1 MRGLGDIFE
10 VPELRKRVFFTLGAI
25 AVFRIGAS
33 IPIPGVNAEAI
44 RAIFTAQQSSLLG
57 FLNTFSG
64 GALGRFSIFSM
75 GVVPYIN
82 ASIIMSLLQGA
93 HVIPALDRL
102 AKDGELG
109 RRKLN
114 SYTRYLTLFLAVFQ
128 SFGLTIAITKM
139 EAPGGLATVTDP
151 TWMFYC
157 VTVLTMTAGTFF
169 VMWLGEQMT
178 EQGIGNGV
186 SLLIFT
192 GIVES
197 IPGAAYSLFELVRLE
212 EINLFAALAIVAALA
227 AVIVSVVWVETAQR
241 KIPVQYAK
249 RMVGRKMYG
258 GSQSYLP
265 LKVDQSGVI
274 AVIFAL
280 SLLSVPITIAT
291 FMPETERSGSFM
303 RFFQG
308 GNWWY
313 DAIYAGLIIFFCY
326 FYNSVSINPVDL
338 AENMKKSGQ
347 IDGVDAHRIVEVA
360 EENDEERV
368 AQLVNP
374 AAVVHEA
381 HDLLGRRAFRHELRE
396 GDGNGHE
403 RDREDDGDDARL
415 VDLQGQ
421 EARRAPHH
429 LAAHD
434 ALGVL
439 NRDSA
444 LGGFHPNDGKDDGG

>member
-10 VPELRKRVFFTLGAI
+10 VPELRRRVLFTLGAI
-25 AVFRIGAS
+25 AIFRVGAS
-33 IPIPGVNAEAI
+33 IPIPGVNSEAI
-44 RAIFTAQQSSLLG
+44 RAIFSAQAGSLLG

-64 GALGRFSIFSM
+64 GALARFSIFSM

-93 HVIPALDRL
+93 HVLPFLDRL

-139 EAPGGLATVTDP
+139 QAPGGMPTVIDP

-157 VTVLTMTAGTFF
+157 VTVLTMTAGTIF
-169 VMWLGEQMT
+169 VMWLGEQIT
-178 EQGIGNGV
+178 ESGIGNGV

-197 IPGAAYSLFELVRLE
+197 IPAASYSLFELVRLE
-212 EINLFAALAIVAALA
+212 ELNLFAALAIVAALA
-227 AVIVSVVWVETAQR
+227 AVVVIVVWVETAQR

-280 SLLSVPITIAT
+280 SLLSVPVTVAT
-291 FMPETERSGSFM
+291 FMPQDSSTGEGLM

-308 GNWWY
+308 GNYVY
-313 DAIYAGLIIFFCY
+313 DLVYAALIIFFCY

-338 AENMKKSGQ
+338 AENMKKSGGF
-347 IDGVDAHRIVEVA
+347 IPGIRPGEPTAKHIEWILERITLGGALFVAIIAVMPDVMKREFSVPFFFGGTSLLIAVGVALDTMG
-360 EENDEERV
+360 
-368 AQLVNP
+368 QL
-374 AAVVHEA
+374 EA
-381 HDLLGRRAFRHELRE
+381 HLIMRHYEGFLKKGRI
-396 GDGNGHE
+396 
-403 RDREDDGDDARL
+403 
-415 VDLQGQ
+415 QGRWFNVGSG
-421 EARRAPHH
+421 ASR
-429 LAAHD
+429 
-434 ALGVL
+434 
-439 NRDSA
+439 
-444 LGGFHPNDGKDDGG
+444 

>member
-1 MRGLGDIFE
+1 MRGLSDIFE
-10 VPELRKRVFFTLGAI
+10 VPELRKRVLFALGAI
-25 AVFRIGAS
+25 TFFRIGAA
-33 IPIPGVNAEAI
+33 IPIPGVNGDAI
-44 RAIFTAQQSSLLG
+44 RAIFNAQQGSLLG

-93 HVIPALDRL
+93 HVLPFLDRL

-114 SYTRYLTLFLAVFQ
+114 SYTRYLTLFLAIFQ

-139 EAPGGLATVTDP
+139 EAPGGLPTVIDP
-151 TWMFYC
+151 SVLFYC
-157 VTVLTMTAGTFF
+157 VTVLTMTAGTIF

-178 EQGIGNGV
+178 EQGVGNGV
-186 SLLIFT
+186 SLLIFA

-197 IPGAAYSLFELVRLE
+197 IPAAAMSLFSLVRLE
-212 EINLFAALAIVAALA
+212 EINLFAALAIVGAL
-227 AVIVSVVWVETAQR
+227 IVVCVVVVWVETAQR

-280 SLLSVPITIAT
+280 SLLSVPVTVVT
-291 FMPETERSGSFM
+291 FAPNQPWAQNVMQ
-303 RFFQG
+303 FFQG
-308 GNWWY
+308 GSWIY
-313 DAIYAGLIIFFCY
+313 DAVYAGLIIFFCY

-338 AENMKKSGQ
+338 AENMKKSGGFIPGIRPGEPTAKHIEWILERITLGGALFVAVIAILPDVLKRQ
-347 IDGVDAHRIVEVA
+347 FSVPFFFGGTSLLIAVGVALDTMG
-360 EENDEERV
+360 
-368 AQLVNP
+368 QL
-374 AAVVHEA
+374 EA
-381 HDLLGRRAFRHELRE
+381 HLIMRHYEGFLKKGRI
-396 GDGNGHE
+396 
-403 RDREDDGDDARL
+403 
-415 VDLQGQ
+415 QG
-421 EARRAPHH
+421 RWFNVGG
-429 LAAHD
+429 
-434 ALGVL
+434 GV
-439 NRDSA
+439 A
-444 LGGFHPNDGKDDGG
+444 K

>member
-10 VPELRKRVFFTLGAI
+10 IPELRKRVLFTLGAI

-33 IPIPGVNAEAI
+33 IPIPGVNGDAI
-44 RAIFTAQQSSLLG
+44 RAIFNAQQSSLLG

-93 HVIPALDRL
+93 HVLPFLDRL

-139 EAPGGLATVTDP
+139 QAPGGMPTVVDP
-151 TWMFYC
+151 TWFFYC
-157 VTVLTMTAGTFF
+157 VTVLTMTAGTIF
-169 VMWLGEQMT
+169 VMWLGEQIT

-197 IPGAAYSLFELVRLE
+197 IPAAGYSLFELVRLE
-212 EINLFAALAIVAALA
+212 ELNLFSAIGIVAALA

-241 KIPVQYAK
+241 QMPVQYAK

-280 SLLSVPITIAT
+280 SLLSVPVTIAT
-291 FMPETERSGSFM
+291 FMPNASTSEGVM

-308 GNWWY
+308 GNYIY
-313 DAIYAGLIIFFCY
+313 DAVYAGLIIFFCY

-338 AENMKKSGQ
+338 AENMKKSGGF
-347 IDGVDAHRIVEVA
+347 IPGIRPGEPTAKHIEWILERITLGGALFVAAIAIMPDIMKREFSVPFFFGGTSLLIAVGVALDTMG
-360 EENDEERV
+360 
-368 AQLVNP
+368 QL
-374 AAVVHEA
+374 EA
-381 HDLLGRRAFRHELRE
+381 HLIMRHYEGFLKKGRI
-396 GDGNGHE
+396 
-403 RDREDDGDDARL
+403 
-415 VDLQGQ
+415 QG
-421 EARRAPHH
+421 RWFNVGS
-429 LAAHD
+429 
-434 ALGVL
+434 GV
-439 NRDSA
+439 SQ
-444 LGGFHPNDGKDDGG
+444 

>member
-10 VPELRKRVFFTLGAI
+10 VPELRRRVLFTLGAI

-33 IPIPGVNAEAI
+33 IPIPGVNGEAI
-44 RAIFTAQQSSLLG
+44 RAIFSAQAGSLLG

-64 GALGRFSIFSM
+64 GALARFSIFSM

-93 HVIPALDRL
+93 HVLPFLDRL

-139 EAPGGLATVTDP
+139 QAPGGMPTVIDP

-157 VTVLTMTAGTFF
+157 VTVLTMTAGTIF
-169 VMWLGEQMT
+169 VMWLGEQIT
-178 EQGIGNGV
+178 ESGIGNGV

-197 IPGAAYSLFELVRLE
+197 IPAASYSLFELVRLE
-212 EINLFAALAIVAALA
+212 ELNLFAALAIVAALA
-227 AVIVSVVWVETAQR
+227 AVVVVVVWVETAQR

-280 SLLSVPITIAT
+280 SLLSVPVTVAT
-291 FMPETERSGSFM
+291 FMPQGSSTSEGLM

-308 GNWWY
+308 GNYVY
-313 DAIYAGLIIFFCY
+313 DLVYAALIIFFCY

-338 AENMKKSGQ
+338 AENMKKSGGF
-347 IDGVDAHRIVEVA
+347 IPGIRPGEPTAKHIEWILERITLGGALFVAIIAVMPDVMRREFSVPFFFGGTSLLIAVGVALDTMG
-360 EENDEERV
+360 
-368 AQLVNP
+368 QL
-374 AAVVHEA
+374 EA
-381 HDLLGRRAFRHELRE
+381 HLIMRHYEGFLKKGRI
-396 GDGNGHE
+396 
-403 RDREDDGDDARL
+403 
-415 VDLQGQ
+415 QG
-421 EARRAPHH
+421 RWFNVGG
-429 LAAHD
+429 
-434 ALGVL
+434 GVS
-439 NRDSA
+439 R
-444 LGGFHPNDGKDDGG
+444 